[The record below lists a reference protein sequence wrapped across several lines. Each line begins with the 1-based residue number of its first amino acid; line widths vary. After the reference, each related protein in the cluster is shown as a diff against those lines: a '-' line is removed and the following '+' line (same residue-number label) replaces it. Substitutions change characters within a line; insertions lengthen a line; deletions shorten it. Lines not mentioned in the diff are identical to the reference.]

1 MTYSEIAK
9 QLKRNIQIMD
19 NTFSANNLKV
29 LDIAC
34 KPCADDDAD
43 FDLYVK
49 VSSITGNTIPNDV
62 CIKR

>member
-1 MTYSEIAK
+1 MTYTEIAK

-34 KPCADDDAD
+34 KPCENDDAD
-43 FDLYVK
+43 IDLYVE
-49 VSSITGNTIPNDV
+49 VASITETLY
-62 CIKR
+62 RMMSA